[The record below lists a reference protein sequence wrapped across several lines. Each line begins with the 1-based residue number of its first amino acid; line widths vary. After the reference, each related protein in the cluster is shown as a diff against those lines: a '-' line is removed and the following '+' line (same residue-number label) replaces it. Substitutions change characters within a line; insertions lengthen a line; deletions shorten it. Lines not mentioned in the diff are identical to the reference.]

1 MSGLEAAELGATVIR
16 EALSRA
22 PQHPRRHPAEHD
34 GALGE
39 PSMLVGPPGDRLGRP
54 RAPAAPR
61 RSDDTIMIAGKRV
74 GPAEVE
80 SVLVGHG
87 AVAEAAAV
95 GVPHELKG
103 EAIWCFVVLTRDGDD
118 LEQELRTFVGD
129 GLGKPSHRTGSSPS
143 RPSLARGT
151 GRSSGARSALRSP
164 ERAPAT
170 SARSRTPRRWQRSR
184 RVQP

>member
-1 MSGLEAAELGATVIR
+1 MLDRLIVEPEHELRLAPASSLDAA
-16 EALSRA
+16 
-22 PQHPRRHPAEHD
+22 Q
-34 GALGE
+34 GALG
-39 PSMLVGPPGDRLGRP
+39 
-54 RAPAAPR
+54 RAKEHLLSLQYPDGHWR
-61 RSDDTIMIAGKRV
+61 GLLQTNVTMT
-74 GPAEVE
+74 AEH
-80 SVLVGHG
+80 VLLLRFL
-87 AVAEAAAV
+87 

-170 SARSRTPRRWQRSR
+170 SARSRTPRRWRRSR